1 VVSLTVFELIFFFL
15 GLFPI
20 AWYQEGVSTPCSA
33 TLGVPVTRKEV
44 DGELI

>member
-1 VVSLTVFELIFFFL
+1 MVSLTAFELIFLFL

-20 AWYQEGVSTPCSA
+20 AWYQEGVSASCS
-33 TLGVPVTRKEV
+33 VPVTRKEV